1 MWVLG
6 EKKSHRT
13 VKTSSRALLLSN
25 KRSILQLKTAG
36 KPPAKLCWTASQFI
50 AIVSFSCLYLQI
62 FVNDQ
67 QLKAAKK
74 RFGRPWGSESLWPKF
89 WFCKLFLF
97 KHGDYSG
104 FPWNCSPDTSSYQYI
119 KIDIN
124 CVNAQYLDRAE
135 KHLHISWDFAG
146 SCLKPWQQ

>member
-1 MWVLG
+1 MLG
-6 EKKSHRT
+6 EIKSHRT

-67 QLKAAKK
+67 QLIRQQK
-74 RFGRPWGSESLWPKF
+74 RGLVGPEDQRVCGLNFDFVSYFYSNMEIILV
-89 WFCKLFLF
+89 FLEIVLLI
-97 KHGDYSG
+97 
-104 FPWNCSPDTSSYQYI
+104 QVV
-119 KIDIN
+119 IN
-124 CVNAQYLDRAE
+124 
-135 KHLHISWDFAG
+135 I
-146 SCLKPWQQ
+146 